1 MADGPF
7 FNADG
12 IVRREHNE
20 PAAAKR
26 TLSVG
31 FDGEEYV
38 VEEFV
43 VKRTP
48 LSKEDTDFLTGE
60 SPAILDV
67 NDAYGQNGR
76 SFEVINDGVGS
87 FTVSIS
93 NDGTAFGNE
102 VTVKQQEKYA
112 LDNISVDKVRITWV
126 ENSAYRIRAI

>member
-1 MADGPF
+1 MAGP

-12 IVRREHNE
+12 ITRREHNE
-20 PAAAKR
+20 PAMAKR

-31 FDGEEYV
+31 FNGEEYV

-60 SPAILDV
+60 SPAVLDV
-67 NDAYGQNGR
+67 NAAYGKNGR

-93 NDGTAFGNE
+93 NDGTLFGNE

-112 LDNISVDKVRITWV
+112 LDNISVDKIRITWV
-126 ENSAYRIRAI
+126 ANSAYRIRAI